1 MQIAGWLLA
10 DLHPNG
16 TVRAVFIAHTGGG
29 NESPITAKNL
39 DTAESDFVRCGL
51 APERAASLREELER
65 NKSVRVETNI
75 EDSMAEKFRR

>member
-16 TVRAVFIAHTGGG
+16 TVRVVFIAHTGGG

-39 DTAESDFVRCGL
+39 DTAESDFVTSGL

-65 NKSVRVETNI
+65 DKSVRVETSI